1 MLRRAATIVLV
12 VVSAIWVVPA
22 PVLAVDPAD
31 WTPVF
36 SESFDDPGALPPAC
50 AAYDGVS
57 DGTSDGVSDGTAG
70 GASASYFRPEAVT
83 VSGGKLHLALH
94 RRSYGGKAFVT
105 GELRCLGA
113 AQQYGRYEF
122 LARVPMGAGIS
133 SIAMLRPVDQQVAQ
147 HTSQLEI
154 TAVPG
159 EEKALVRNGSG
170 ADTSVRTVPG
180 PFSDWHSY
188 AIEWSPAGFKV
199 FVDGKERVADPGTST
214 AQRWFGFAV
223 TTSGSATPG
232 TSTALPAEFQVDFL
246 RVYALA
252 PGSSLPAVA
261 APPSTVPNALSG
273 TPRGHRWSLW
283 LAVAATVM
291 AAVALFVLVVHKTR
305 PHRPPPSHRA

>member
-1 MLRRAATIVLV
+1 MLRRAATMLV
-12 VVSAIWVVPA
+12 VVASAMWVAPA
-22 PVLAVDPAD
+22 PVLAVEPSD
-31 WTPVF
+31 WQPVF
-36 SESFDDPGALPPAC
+36 SESFDDSGALPPGC

-57 DGTSDGVSDGTAG
+57 DGTSDGVAEGGAG

-94 RRSYGGKAFVT
+94 RRAYGGKAFVT

-113 AQQYGRYEF
+113 AQQFGRYEF
-122 LARVPMGAGIS
+122 LARVPLGAGIS

-154 TAVPG
+154 TAQPG

-170 ADTSVRTVPG
+170 AGTSVRTLPG

-199 FVDGKERVADPGTST
+199 FVDGKERVADPAVST

-232 TSTALPAEFQVDFL
+232 TSTALPAEFQIDFL

-261 APPSTVPNALSG
+261 AQPSTVTNAVPG

>member
-1 MLRRAATIVLV
+1 MLRRAATIMV
-12 VVSAIWVVPA
+12 VVASAIWVAPA
-22 PVLAVDPAD
+22 PVLAVDPSD
-31 WTPVF
+31 WKPVF
-36 SESFDDPGALPPAC
+36 SDSFDDPGALPSGC

-57 DGTSDGVSDGTAG
+57 DGTSDGVSDGAAG

-94 RRSYGGKAFVT
+94 RRAYGGKAFVT

-122 LARVPMGAGIS
+122 LARVPVGAGIS

-154 TAVPG
+154 SAQPG

-170 ADTSVRTVPG
+170 AGTSVQALPG

-199 FVDGKERVADPGTST
+199 FVDGKERAADPGVST

-261 APPSTVPNALSG
+261 VPPSTVPNALPG
-273 TPRGHRWSLW
+273 TPSGHRWSLW

-291 AAVALFVLVVHKTR
+291 AAAALFVLVVHKTR